1 MNISY
6 KGANV
11 VERDALAVTLALTQR
26 HQIEYDLKDVGKAP
40 IPPIVGTVVRVIQ
53 PPVEHPEWPCQLL
66 VFWEGGDFVPDL
78 TRWELPTWLEPAY
91 EYGCD
96 GFPLFSVETDGYGH
110 LVVRNPEGT
119 EVNSVALDLD
129 DERRDQAF
137 FDGVTRAVAGW
148 WRKQNYTLAGK

>member
-11 VERDALAVTLALTQR
+11 VERDALAVTAMLAQR
-26 HQIEYDLKDVGKAP
+26 HQIEHNIKDNGKML
-40 IPPIVGTVVRVIQ
+40 IPPPVGTVVRVVKAPEGSGL
-53 PPVEHPEWPCQLL
+53 PPQLL
-66 VFWEGGDFVPDL
+66 VFWEGEDLVPDL
-78 TRWELPTWLEPAY
+78 TTWELPANLDPAY

-119 EVNSVALDLD
+119 EVNSAAIDLD

-137 FDGVTRAVAGW
+137 FDGVLSAVAGW
-148 WRKQNYTLAGK
+148 WRKQQYTLAGK